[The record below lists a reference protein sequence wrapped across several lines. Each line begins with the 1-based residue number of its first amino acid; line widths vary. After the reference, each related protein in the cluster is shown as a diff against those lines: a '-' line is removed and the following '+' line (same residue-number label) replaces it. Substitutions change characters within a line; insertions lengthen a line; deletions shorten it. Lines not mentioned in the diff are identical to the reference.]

1 MSPCRCPEA
10 PGPAAVSLCD
20 VQRDRA
26 LDFLRQ
32 NHRAVL
38 ATTRSD
44 GGVQL
49 SVVLVDVD
57 DDDKVV
63 ISTRETA
70 MKTKNLRR
78 SPRATVIAFTEGFF
92 GEWVQV
98 EGSAEVVS
106 LPGAMEGLV
115 AYYRRISG
123 EHPDWDEYRAAMVR
137 DRRVLIRMSVERA
150 GPDRAG

>member
-1 MSPCRCPEA
+1 ME
-10 PGPAAVSLCD
+10 
-20 VQRDRA
+20 RDRA
-26 LDFLRQ
+26 LEFLRH

-49 SVVLVDVD
+49 SVVLAGVEG
-57 DDDKVV
+57 DKVV
-63 ISTRETA
+63 VSTRETA

-78 SPRATVIAFTEGFF
+78 SPTATVIVFTDAFF
-92 GEWVQV
+92 GDWVQI
-98 EGSAEVVS
+98 EGETEVVS
-106 LPGAMEGLV
+106 LPDAMDGLV
-115 AYYRRISG
+115 AYYRQVSG

-137 DRRVLIRMSVERA
+137 DERVLLRVSVDRA